1 MDQNY
6 FIEHLKHSAETIR
19 SLTEGVSAEQARWKP
34 EAGSWSILEVVNHLY
49 DEEREDF
56 RQRVDYFLNR
66 PGEDFPPIDPQG
78 WVTRREYNQR
88 DLQESLGNYLTERR
102 KSLDWLPTL
111 GQADWNI
118 ARTAPF
124 GQIKAGDIFV
134 AWAAHDLLHI
144 RQLVELHWAWT
155 VREAQPF
162 DVRYAG
168 DW

>member
-1 MDQNY
+1 MDPTY
-6 FIEHLKHSAETIR
+6 FIDHLKHSAETIR
-19 SLTEGVSAEQARWKP
+19 SLTSGVSDEQARWKP
-34 EAGSWSILEVVNHLY
+34 DAESWSILEVINHLY

-56 RQRVDYFLNR
+56 RQRVQYFLDH
-66 PGEDFPPIDPQG
+66 PGEDFPPINPRG
-78 WVTRREYNQR
+78 WVIERKYNQR
-88 DLQESLGNYLTERR
+88 DLEELIKNYLLEREKSLG
-102 KSLDWLPTL
+102 WLMHL
-111 GQADWNI
+111 AGVEWNT

-144 RQLVELHWAWT
+144 RQLVELHWAWM

-162 DVRYAG
+162 DVGYAG